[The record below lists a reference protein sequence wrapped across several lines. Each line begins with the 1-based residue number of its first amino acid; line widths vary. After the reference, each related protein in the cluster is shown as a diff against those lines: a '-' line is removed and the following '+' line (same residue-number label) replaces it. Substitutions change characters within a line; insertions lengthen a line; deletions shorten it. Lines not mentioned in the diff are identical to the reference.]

1 MFNSL
6 KSLAKQR
13 MFLDNRI
20 SRFINVAKPGGV
32 STELGDFYLC
42 RHPDYLPGMSKSA
55 SGFFAVNI
63 KTGVAEYF
71 ENNSQPLDNRL
82 TVRNHR
88 NNNTIS
94 KRGFRYINKD
104 VFIKHFPKAI
114 SELGSPLREEPTPP
128 PSRGGLGSI
137 YNLTQEQLD
146 NLPLNDDTLL

>member
-88 NNNTIS
+88 NNNTVS

-114 SELGSPLREEPTPP
+114 PVLGST
-128 PSRGGLGSI
+128 